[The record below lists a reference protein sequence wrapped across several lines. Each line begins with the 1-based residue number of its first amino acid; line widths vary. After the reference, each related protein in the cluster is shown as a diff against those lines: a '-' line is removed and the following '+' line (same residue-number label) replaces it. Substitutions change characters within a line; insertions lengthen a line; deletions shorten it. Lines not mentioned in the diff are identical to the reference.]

1 MQKVAYQDNSKILK
15 KINSVIIDWTTLE
28 MDYDEDMLRILFGVY
43 GII

>member
-28 MDYDEDMLRILFGVY
+28 MDYDEDMLRILFGGY